1 MFASLGWSPSLSPV
15 LSSISFS
22 MVWDA
27 VSPAFLSSTQDA
39 VSASPLVSQL
49 VSHLVF
55 QPAKRKLKMNSKVRF
70 LQLFGVYSFF
80 LDPSKFATKPVEGST
95 GSQCAGNLSRHW
107 GFVQKIRKIVKKQTT
122 EDTKDT
128 ELCFFFLSSHSGSF
142 MFFCAFLA
150 IFQVMV

>member
-1 MFASLGWSPSLSPV
+1 
-15 LSSISFS
+15 

-80 LDPSKFATKPVEGST
+80 FGPV
-95 GSQCAGNLSRHW
+95 QICYKAGGRKHW
-107 GFVQKIRKIVKKQTT
+107 EPMRGQSIEALGICTENPKDRKET
-122 EDTKDT
+122 D
-128 ELCFFFLSSHSGSF
+128 H
-142 MFFCAFLA
+142 
-150 IFQVMV
+150 